1 MDVNQDFKYTIYK
14 TTNKINNKVYIGM
27 HKTKNPYDDYIGSGK
42 LFKRAVK
49 KYGEENFVKEV
60 LFIFDTAEEMFVK
73 EKEIVNQL
81 FIESNNT
88 YNIMEG
94 GCGGYSYINES
105 GKNLYGQ
112 NGDINH
118 GGKNLL
124 SGNKMKEFLIEKG
137 LYEEWKQNV
146 STSLKEKW
154 KRDGFHWTGRKHKD
168 ESKKKMSADRK
179 GKYTG
184 IDNSN
189 YGNCWVYSDLES
201 KNKIIKKE
209 ELNDYIN
216 NGWKPGIK
224 MKYHK
229 KIS

>member
-1 MDVNQDFKYTIYK
+1 MDTNIVYKYTIYK
-14 TTNKINNKVYIGM
+14 ITNKLNHKIYIGM
-27 HKTKNPYDDYIGSGK
+27 HKTKNLQDNYMGSGK
-42 LFKRAVK
+42 LIKRAIK
-49 KYGEENFVKEV
+49 KYGVENFTKEI
-60 LFIFDTAEEMFVK
+60 LFIFDASEEMFNK

-81 FIESNNT
+81 FIESDNT
-88 YNIMEG
+88 YNIIEG
-94 GCGGYSYINES
+94 GFGDCSHMNKNGR
-105 GKNLYGQ
+105 NLYGQ

-124 SGNKMKEFLIEKG
+124 NGNKIKEFLIEKG
-137 LYEEWKQNV
+137 LFEEWKQKV

-184 IDNSN
+184 KDNSN

-201 KNKIIKKE
+201 KNKTIKKT
-209 ELNDYIN
+209 ELNEYIN
-216 NGWKPGIK
+216 NGWKSGIK

-229 KIS
+229 KVS